1 MKAAIATLAALA
13 AIPIATPA
21 LAHPGH
27 YAEAGGHSHWLAA
40 GALALAFVIAAAA
53 LWCRRARV
61 ARRAANGAEEKA

>member
-13 AIPIATPA
+13 ATPA

-40 GALALAFVIAAAA
+40 GAFVIAGAA
-53 LWCRRARV
+53 LWRRRAR
-61 ARRAANGAEEKA
+61 AAGRAPKSAEEKA